1 MVERL
6 KYDNAI
12 SPALKLLKSNINAIQ
27 EFSITNLFSNT
38 SDIEKETGKLD
49 ISKASR
55 ILDIPTKI

>member
-38 SDIEKETGKLD
+38 SDIKKETGKLD
-49 ISKASR
+49 VSKTSQ
-55 ILDIPTKI
+55 ILDIPATI